1 MLKIFVYEHKCTFLK
16 FFRRGGPCSVMVTLL
31 THMQEVK
38 GSNPAAPP
46 PSLEPTSP
54 IPRLQVT
61 KMCQGSLKGM
71 LYAKAEHTG

>member
-1 MLKIFVYEHKCTFLK
+1 
-16 FFRRGGPCSVMVTLL
+16 MVTLL
-31 THMQEVK
+31 THMQEVR
-38 GSNPAAPP
+38 GSNPGAAP

-71 LYAKAEHTG
+71 VYAKAEHPG